1 MSSPSNFSLLH
12 SMDSTSREG
21 RRWTEHTGFQKRREA
36 FPCQCRSYD
45 GRPEWGNVLRP
56 ISSFD
61 ILAPNVTAQESF
73 CEIMQFGLWSAS
85 RQICRQDVLRLS
97 LEIILDSEHEKIY
110 VYLKG
115 QRIGNVHIVWRRTPV
130 GQVVCIADPLQE
142 IQFIGIQRGFRLL
155 KVPMAP
161 CHNDN
166 CPSWSSD
173 PCKLTNK
180 LVQESVNN
188 SSTAQSFASK
198 QCTEKNPK

>member
-1 MSSPSNFSLLH
+1 MNRAYRLSAETWGLSMSMPIVWRQARMGQRSPTNQQFWYP
-12 SMDSTSREG
+12 G
-21 RRWTEHTGFQKRREA
+21 TERNGTRM
-36 FPCQCRSYD
+36 
-45 GRPEWGNVLRP
+45 VL
-56 ISSFD
+56 S
-61 ILAPNVTAQESF
+61 
-73 CEIMQFGLWSAS
+73 
-85 RQICRQDVLRLS
+85 LS
-97 LEIILDSEHEKIY
+97 LELILDSEHEKIY

-142 IQFIGIQRGFRLL
+142 IQFIGFQRGFRLL

-173 PCKLTNK
+173 SCKLTNK